1 MMATDAADGHVT
13 GPDAVDKNA
22 IFAGANLVAQADED
36 GREITHAIW
45 RRHSK
50 LVSSVAAP
58 DDADGQRIT
67 APTAFLNPNK
77 THVH

>member
-1 MMATDAADGHVT
+1 MMQMATDAADGHVT

-22 IFAGANLVAQADED
+22 IFAGAHLVAH

-50 LVSSVAAP
+50 LV
-58 DDADGQRIT
+58 
-67 APTAFLNPNK
+67 
-77 THVH
+77 

>member
-58 DDADGQRIT
+58 DDADLANGSRRLPPFSTQIR
-67 APTAFLNPNK
+67 
-77 THVH
+77 

>member
-50 LVSSVAAP
+50 ASVVVLLLP
-58 DDADGQRIT
+58 MMQIW
-67 APTAFLNPNK
+67 PTDHGAYRLSQPK
-77 THVH
+77 LD

>member
-1 MMATDAADGHVT
+1 MMQMATDARADGHFT

-58 DDADGQRIT
+58 VSR
-67 APTAFLNPNK
+67 
-77 THVH
+77 